1 MPKQIKLGLDKGF
14 SREVSSDQI
23 LVDVRGNLLE
33 DAAGNP
39 LYTSTTDTPTS
50 FFSAKNST
58 SVHINNEPSNVVSQG
73 KAIAIQELFKETS
86 EVSSS
91 LLGIPRLG
99 KQQSL
104 LSDVSIYGL
113 DENTW
118 EFYRSPNPFQP
129 AEWSTRL
136 NNTYGNRYNARLN
149 EYDKEQ
155 ALALELF
162 PTPWNFPFG
171 PKWKTRYDATLFKN
185 YQNFINL
192 GNFLY
197 EYFLSKNLKRFAE
210 KYFLIPDMA
219 TDDTS
224 DVIYNA
230 NFQLSLRYI
239 EQWTITWMDIR
250 DGNKLPNPLS
260 PGKFLNAAFV
270 NQRFVSDALG
280 FGFDQTQPGYSSS
293 SYRYCQLQSKEAFRY
308 QPGAISGFTF
318 GVRLNSD
325 PATLVNVLE
334 WGAANDTDQLM
345 FQVRGSQFNI
355 VRRSTVPLT
364 AKTLELMGL
373 TPEDQVVVD
382 APNPFERNDNSYTTT
397 DLGLP
402 GGDRGSLHELVI
414 QQDVFN
420 GDPLNGSGPSGYN
433 ISFNEVT
440 MYKIEYSWYGAIGAK
455 FYVYIPVGNE
465 EARWVLVHTLII
477 ENTLDK
483 PSLQNPFMHF
493 RYSISMGSTSSL
505 REPVYLYK
513 YGASYYI
520 DGSDEGT
527 FAYNSYTI
535 PTEKEITS
543 VNSKPIIGFLPKD
556 AIKNRDGISTINQ
569 KNFYI
574 ESISTVSQKNARLD
588 VIECEGCPGG
598 HGQFYATSLHNGIS
612 GLTDTFKITTQGNLQ
627 YVDTEKEFSAADDNK
642 KIIGPGVYS
651 SYVFTKDIGGN
662 FDAQELQ
669 IRRRLGTDRINSPV
683 GTETF
688 NSNDTAIINGVET
701 RLRGIEFVGRLSG
714 YDDIV
719 ASSTPLRKPNIKVQ
733 FLNPISLD
741 SSGQWAEFRIGIT
754 SKKPVIEQVEIGE
767 DIVERLLFDGN
778 QLNMDEEIYGEFS
791 HYDIQ
796 RNLQG
801 VETGEQDTRIGNIM
815 EQDFRL
821 RSPTGSNSGL
831 CSELTFQIQDR
842 NFTNVLYVT
851 EDPSEELEGSHFL
864 IFQEEPPNL
873 LGGSIGTWNGN
884 KFVDS
889 GFTFVSE
896 SVNYISE
903 EGQRYS
909 VAISGNIGEISE
921 EGISLKFIRTFGRFL
936 DVSKTGPFVEGE
948 YYLFIAMRDSA
959 KINNIVIKEFDSDS
973 AFSHTPSWIKDE
985 TSNIQEVQVE
995 NPLAPSSIIDKTSDS
1010 EYIGLDGLFYMGG
1023 ITNTGNVPA
1032 NFIEKNRLDSV
1043 RFDDQLA
1050 LPLRPSLLKTSVYIG
1065 ANKSETID
1073 MRHIFGVNRFK
1084 VTKGSFNNKTLYF
1097 SSIVTDPEEQGTILL
1112 SITGKEQ

>member
-1 MPKQIKLGLDKGF
+1 MSKQIKLGFDKG
-14 SREVSSDQI
+14 SAREVSSDQI
-23 LVDVRGNLLE
+23 LVDVRGNLLQ
-33 DAAGNP
+33 DATGNP
-39 LYTSTTDTPTS
+39 LYTETTNTPTS

-58 SVHINNEPSNVVSQG
+58 PVHINNESSNTVSQG
-73 KAIAIQELFKETS
+73 KAIAIQEQFKETS
-86 EVSSS
+86 AVSSS
-91 LLGIPRLG
+91 ILGVPRLG

-118 EFYRSPNPFQP
+118 EFYRSPNPDAP

-171 PKWKTRYDATLFKN
+171 PKWGSGYNEILFKR

-197 EYFLSKNLKRFAE
+197 EYFASRNLTQFAE

-219 TDDTS
+219 VDDGS
-224 DVIYNA
+224 DVIYND
-230 NFQLSLRYI
+230 NFQLSLRYV
-239 EQWTITWMDIR
+239 EQWTIAWMDIR
-250 DGNKLPNPLS
+250 DGNKILNPLR
-260 PGKFLNAAFV
+260 PGKFINAAFV
-270 NQRFVSDALG
+270 NQSFITEVLG
-280 FGFDQTQPGYSSS
+280 FKFDETQPGSSSS

-345 FQVRGSQFNI
+345 FQVRGSQFNV
-355 VRRSTVPLT
+355 VRRSTVQLT
-364 AKTLELMGL
+364 AQTLELMGL
-373 TPEDQVVVD
+373 TPDDQVIVD
-382 APNPFERNDNSYTTT
+382 SPNPFERNDNNYTTT

-402 GGDRGSLHELVI
+402 PNNRGPLYELVI
-414 QQDVFN
+414 QQDFFN
-420 GDPLNGSGPSGYN
+420 GDPLDGSGASGYN

-493 RYSISMGSTSSL
+493 RYSISMASTSSL

-520 DGSDEGT
+520 DGTDEGT

-543 VNSKPIIGFLPKD
+543 TNSKPIIGFLPKD
-556 AIKNRDGISTINQ
+556 TIKNRDGISTTNQ
-569 KNFYI
+569 KNFYV
-574 ESISTVSQKNARLD
+574 ESISASSQKNVRLD
-588 VIECEGCPGG
+588 ILECEGCPGG
-598 HGQFYATSLHNGIS
+598 HGHFYATSLHNGIS
-612 GLTDTFKITTQGNLQ
+612 GLTDEFKITNEGNLQ
-627 YVDTEKEFSAADDNK
+627 YVDTAKEFSASDNNK
-642 KIIGPGVYS
+642 KIIAPGIYS
-651 SYVFTKDIGGN
+651 SYVFTKDVGGTL
-662 FDAQELQ
+662 DTQELQ
-669 IRRRLGTDRINSPV
+669 IRRRLGGDRINAPV

-688 NSNDTAIINGVET
+688 NSTDSALINGVET
-701 RLRGIEFVGRLSG
+701 LILGQEFTGRLTG
-714 YDDIV
+714 YDDII
-719 ASSTPLRKPNIKVQ
+719 ASSTPLIKPNIKMQ
-733 FLNPISLD
+733 FLNPRSIETL
-741 SSGQWAEFRIGIT
+741 GQYAEYRIGLT
-754 SKKPVIEQVEIGE
+754 PKKPALEQVDVEGTL
-767 DIVERLLFDGN
+767 VERLLFDGAELDIEN
-778 QLNMDEEIYGEFS
+778 ELYVEFS
-791 HYDIQ
+791 NYSVN

-801 VETGEQDTRIGNIM
+801 IEVGEGDLRVGEIM

-821 RSPTGSNSGL
+821 DSPKGSNSGR
-831 CSELTFQIQDR
+831 CSELSFEIKDN
-842 NFTNVLYVT
+842 NFKNVLYAT
-851 EDPSEELEGSHFL
+851 EDPSGELEGSHFL
-864 IFQEEPPNL
+864 IFQEQPPNL
-873 LGGSIGTWNGN
+873 LGGSIGIWDGN
-884 KFVDS
+884 KFIDS
-889 GFTFVSE
+889 GFTFTSETVS
-896 SVNYISE
+896 YITE

-909 VAISGNIGEISE
+909 VAISGNIGTISE
-921 EGISLKFIRTFGRFL
+921 EGISLKSIRAFGRYL
-936 DVSKTGPFVEGE
+936 DVTKTVSFVDGD
-948 YYLFIAMRDSA
+948 YYLFVSMRDAA
-959 KINNIVIKEFDSDS
+959 KINNIVVKEFDADNS
-973 AFSHTPSWIKDE
+973 FSHTPSWIKDE
-985 TSNIQEVQVE
+985 TSNIQEIQVE
-995 NPLAPSSIIDKTSDS
+995 NPLAPNSIIDKTSDS

-1032 NFIEKNRLDSV
+1032 NFVEKNRLDSV
-1043 RFDDQLA
+1043 AFDDQLA
-1050 LPLRPSLLKTSVYIG
+1050 LPLRPASLKTSVYIG
-1065 ANKSETID
+1065 ANKTETLD
-1073 MRHIFGVNRFK
+1073 MSHIFGINKFK

-1097 SSIVTDPEEQGTILL
+1097 SSIITDPEEQGTILL
-1112 SITGKEQ
+1112 SISGKEQ